1 MTAFESDFH
10 LIWFLLERG
19 RWKPPPGRG
28 DTLGASFPLLSD
40 VLPPPSI
47 HHVRY
52 HFPSWVM
59 ELCAVQISHK
69 KCVELKNY
77 GQALSAAFENP
88 SNHTNDDLGKVG
100 RASGSEEEPSIR
112 ARSCPK

>member
-59 ELCAVQISHK
+59 ELCAVQLNQIK
-69 KCVELKNY
+69 MC
-77 GQALSAAFENP
+77 ENQE
-88 SNHTNDDLGKVG
+88 SSVLGDFIYRMRNKTQKEKEG
-100 RASGSEEEPSIR
+100 LF
-112 ARSCPK
+112 